1 MTEYIPPIQYG
12 LISITSLVL
21 AFSYF
26 SDNTIMNIAPAI
38 SSSPNTDYI
47 GQETIPDDLP
57 TENDE
62 LPAKVDDSGNDD
74 IANTVTSSVTKVTDT
89 LKDKLSTINP
99 FATPNPEDKNIEVNE
114 SLPIAIARPVQSGGK
129 KRNRSMRNK
138 SKKNKKRSKL
148 NHTKNSKKI
157 K

>member
-26 SDNTIMNIAPAI
+26 SDNTIMNIEPEI
-38 SSSPNTDYI
+38 SSSPNTDSI
-47 GQETIPDDLP
+47 VQEANPDDLP
-57 TENDE
+57 KENDD
-62 LPAKVDDSGNDD
+62 LPKEIDDSGNDN

-99 FATPNPEDKNIEVNE
+99 FATPKPENEVNE

-138 SKKNKKRSKL
+138 SKKNKKHNKINR
-148 NHTKNSKKI
+148 TKNSKI
-157 K
+157 KRSKN

>member
-26 SDNTIMNIAPAI
+26 SDNTIMNIEPAI
-38 SSSPNTDYI
+38 SSSPNTESI
-47 GQETIPDDLP
+47 VQETIPDDLP
-57 TENDE
+57 KEI
-62 LPAKVDDSGNDD
+62 DDSGNDN

-99 FATPNPEDKNIEVNE
+99 FATPKPEDKNNEVND

-148 NHTKNSKKI
+148 NHTKNSKTVKQ
-157 K
+157 